1 MSAEAGTLERSN
13 MLQRNWK
20 NIVVFVL
27 GLLVVLGLFFAALMV
42 AGMCRSGIGWPICYL
57 Q

>member
-1 MSAEAGTLERSN
+1 
-13 MLQRNWK
+13 MLNRNWK
-20 NIVVFVL
+20 STAAFVL
-27 GLLVVLGLFFAALMV
+27 GLVVMFGLFFAALVV

>member
-27 GLLVVLGLFFAALMV
+27 GLLVVLGLFFAAFMV

>member
-1 MSAEAGTLERSN
+1 

-27 GLLVVLGLFFAALMV
+27 GFLVVSGLFFAAFV
-42 AGMCRSGIGWPICYL
+42 VTVMCRSGVGWPICYM